1 MHRDLLI
8 EIGVEELPASF
19 VARALEALPGLATKL
34 LADARLTHGA
44 MRALG
49 TPRRLALAVTAVAD
63 RQPDLS
69 EDLLGPPK
77 SVGIG
82 PDGKPTKA
90 GEGFARKAGFGPDA
104 IRVVS
109 TDKGEYL
116 AVRREEKGK
125 PAADVLPE
133 LVARLCAQIPF
144 QKSMRW
150 GPGEITFG
158 RPVHWLVVLHGE
170 RVIDASFAGVT
181 AGRKTRGHRFLSP
194 RERELDSASSYVD
207 VLRDA
212 KVLVDPSERRE
223 AMQAAL
229 ERGARE
235 LSGKLVDDAFLV
247 EECLGLV
254 EHPFVVA
261 GAFDPSYLDLPEDVI
276 VAVMRGHQRYFAVRD
291 ATTGALLPAYLNVVN
306 TANDPDT
313 IRRGNDRVLRARL
326 ADARFFVDEDRKTT
340 LASRADKLG
349 GVVFQAKL
357 GSVREKTERVQAL
370 LSTIR
375 QFAPEVPSHD
385 GVAALAK
392 ADLVTLIVGEFPEL
406 QGVMGRWYA
415 LEEGLAPEVADAIR
429 DHYCPKGA
437 SDAVPVQLLAAA
449 LSVADRA
456 DTLAGCFGLGLVP
469 SGSADPFALRRAAL
483 GIVRVAL
490 EGPLDVR
497 LDVLFDRAH
506 TLYTESGKTLA
517 PKADVLAKL
526 DDFLRGRL
534 RAFFEGKHPGDVV
547 DACLGAWRGGSV
559 RDLAARLRALEA
571 FRQLPEFASL
581 AVAFKRTHNITKDAP
596 PGDVDAALLEPGEE
610 STLAEAW
617 NGVRPRFAAHV
628 KAEAYEQAL
637 MLVANELREPID
649 RYFEKVFVMV
659 DDARVRDNRLRLLGD
674 IARALT
680 SVAHFHLLSG

>member
-1 MHRDLLI
+1 MAEDLLI
-8 EIGVEELPASF
+8 ELGVEELPASF
-19 VARALEALPGLATKL
+19 VARALEAMPGLAQKL
-34 LADARLTHGA
+34 LADARLAHGA
-44 MRALG
+44 MKALG
-49 TPRRLALAVTAVAD
+49 TPRRLALVVTAVAG

-104 IRVVS
+104 IRVVA
-109 TDKGEYL
+109 TEKGEYL

-125 PAADVLPE
+125 AASEVLPE
-133 LVARLCAQIPF
+133 LLARLFAQIPF

-150 GPGEITFG
+150 GAGEIAFG

-170 RVIDASFAGVT
+170 RVVDASFAGVR
-181 AGRKTRGHRFLSP
+181 AGRATRGHRFLSP
-194 RERELDSASSYVD
+194 RERELPNAGAYVD

-212 KVLVDPSERRE
+212 KVLVDTAERRE

-229 ERGARE
+229 ARGARE

-247 EECLGLV
+247 EECVGLV

-261 GAFDPSYLDLPEDVI
+261 GSFDPGYLDLPEDVI

-291 ATTGALLPAYLNVVN
+291 ARTGALLPAYLNVVN

-326 ADARFFVDEDRKTT
+326 SDARFFVDEDRKTT
-340 LASRADKLG
+340 LGARAEKLA
-349 GVVFQAKL
+349 GVVFQTKL

-370 LSTIR
+370 LATIR
-375 QFAPEVPSHD
+375 QFAPSVPAHD
-385 GVAALAK
+385 GVAVLAK

-406 QGVMGRWYA
+406 QGVMGRWYG
-415 LEEGLAPEVADAIR
+415 LQEGLSPEVADAIR
-429 DHYCPKGA
+429 DHYSPKGA
-437 SDAVPVQLLAAA
+437 SDAVPAHPLAAA

-456 DTLAGCFGLGLVP
+456 DTLVGCFGLGLVP

-490 EGPLDVR
+490 EGPIDVQ
-497 LDVLFDRAH
+497 LDVLFGGAH
-506 TLYTESGKTLA
+506 DLYVAAGKPLA
-517 PKADVLAKL
+517 SKADVLAKL

-534 RAFFEGKHPGDVV
+534 RAFFEGKHPGDVIE
-547 DACLGAWRGGSV
+547 ACLGAWRGSSV
-559 RDLAARLRALEA
+559 RDLSARLRALEA

-581 AVAFKRTHNITKDAP
+581 AVAFKRTYNIAKDAP
-596 PGDVDAALLEPGEE
+596 AAPVDAALLEAGAEA
-610 STLAEAW
+610 TLAEAW
-617 NGVRPRFAAHV
+617 NAVRPRFDTHV
-628 KAEAYEQAL
+628 RAGAYEDAL
-637 MLVANELREPID
+637 KLVAKELREPID
-649 RYFEKVFVMV
+649 RYFEQVFVMV
-659 DDARVRDNRLRLLGD
+659 DDARVRENRLRLLGD

-680 SVAHFHLLSG
+680 SVAHFHALNG

>member
-1 MHRDLLI
+1 MAEDLLI
-8 EIGVEELPASF
+8 ELGVEELPASF

-34 LADARLTHGA
+34 LAEARLAHGA

-49 TPRRLALAVTAVAD
+49 TPRRLALLVTAVAD

-90 GEGFARKAGFGPDA
+90 GEGFARKAGFGAEA
-104 IRVVS
+104 IRVVA

-125 PAADVLPE
+125 AASDVLPD
-133 LVARLCAQIPF
+133 LVSRLCAQVPF

-150 GPGEITFG
+150 GPGEVAFG
-158 RPVHWLVVLHGE
+158 RPVHWLVVLHGKQ
-170 RVIDASFAGVT
+170 VVGASFAGVA

-194 RERELDSASSYVD
+194 RERELGSAGEYVD

-212 KVLVDPSERRE
+212 KVLVDPAERRE

-235 LSGKLVDDAFLV
+235 VSGTLVDDAFLV
-247 EECLGLV
+247 EECMGLV
-254 EHPFVVA
+254 EHPFVVP
-261 GAFDPSYLDLPEDVI
+261 GGFDRSYLDLPEDVI

-291 ATTGALLPAYLNVVN
+291 RQTGALLPAYLNVVN

-326 ADARFFVDEDRKTT
+326 ADARFFVDEDRKHE
-340 LASRADKLG
+340 LAARVEKLG

-357 GSVREKTERVQAL
+357 GSVREKTERIDAL
-370 LSTIR
+370 LATVR
-375 QFAPEVPSHD
+375 RFAPSVPAHD

-415 LEEGLAPEVADAIR
+415 AKEGLPQEVADAIR
-429 DHYCPKGA
+429 DHYSPKGA
-437 SDAVPVQLLAAA
+437 SDAVPAHPLAAA

-456 DTLAGCFGLGLVP
+456 DTLVGCFGLGLVP

-497 LDVLFDRAH
+497 LDLLFDRAH
-506 TLYTESGKTLA
+506 DLYTESGKPLA
-517 PKADVLAKL
+517 PKAEVLAKL

-534 RAFFEGKHPGDVV
+534 RAFFESKHPGDVIE
-547 DACLGAWRGGSV
+547 ACLGAWRGGSV
-559 RDLAARLRALEA
+559 RDLLARLRALEA

-581 AVAFKRTHNITKDAP
+581 AVAFKRTYNIAKDAA
-596 PGDVDAALLEPGEE
+596 PGAIDPALLEAGEE
-610 STLAEAW
+610 AALAEAW
-617 NGVRPRFAAHV
+617 NGLRPRFEAHV
-628 KAEAYEQAL
+628 KAEAYEPAL
-637 MLVANELREPID
+637 MLVAQELREPID

-659 DDARVRDNRLRLLGD
+659 DDARVRENRLRLLGE

-680 SVAHFHLLSG
+680 SVAHFHVLSG